1 MEPTI
6 PDDLGDEIE
15 VTTDLGTFAI
25 VPDWLADSGVSDKA
39 LRLWIVLWQH
49 ADRRTGRA
57 WPRREIIAKR
67 VGCSVGHVRRL
78 HKELEEVGG
87 ITVVQRWAE
96 DGSQRSNMVTMHVT
110 PRAPMNPPPRTH
122 AQDPRAPM
130 RDITRTKEQEPHL
143 GAKAPRARDA
153 LFDALVLVC
162 QIDPK
167 ALTSSARGA
176 ANRAIKELREVGA
189 EPEQIVQAA
198 RAYRTRYPGAAVT
211 PSALAKHW
219 PSLLEGSPAPAQT
232 AAPQCSECRGT
243 GYVTEDN
250 DERIVAPCSACS

>member
-1 MEPTI
+1 MPQVLAGIEAAMIIRTPGRDRYVI
-6 PDDLGDEIE
+6 ISKVPLEDERLSWKARGLLAYLLSKPDNWS
-15 VTTDLGTFAI
+15 VI
-25 VPDWLADSGVSDKA
+25 VAHLVKQAPD
-39 LRLWIVLWQH
+39 
-49 ADRRTGRA
+49 GRSA
-57 WPRREIIAKR
+57 VMA
-67 VGCSVGHVRRL
+67 GL
-78 HKELEEVGG
+78 QELETAGYLVRKRTRDDEGRYDG
-87 ITVVQRWAE
+87 TDSEIYEEPSDTSTVRFSDCGFSDCGKSDTNEERPLVKKE
-96 DGSQRSNMVTMHVT
+96 KDFLGSKN
-110 PRAPMNPPPRTH
+110 
-122 AQDPRAPM
+122 
-130 RDITRTKEQEPHL
+130 
-143 GAKAPRARDA
+143 RARDQ
-153 LFDALVLVC
+153 LFDALVEVC

-176 ANRAIKELREVGA
+176 ANRAIKELREVEA

-250 DERIVAPCSACS
+250 DARIVSPCWSCS